1 MRVAVVIPARF
12 ASSRLPG
19 KPLLRDTGKYLIQ
32 HVYEQSSAAKAA
44 SLVVVATDDER
55 IRKAVE
61 GFGGNVVMTRA
72 DHPSGTDRVA
82 EVAAGLGSHVV
93 VNVQGD
99 EPQLDPAAID
109 LLVELLAAD
118 PGSDMA
124 TLATPLPDRE
134 SYLSPNVVKVVCD
147 DRGRALYFSRS
158 PIPMVRDGD
167 PDFAARPAR
176 FLQHLGVYAYRR
188 EFLLRIAAAPPHA
201 LEQSEKLEP
210 LRVLGTG
217 GSIRVGLA
225 AHAHR
230 GVDTPADY
238 AEFVRMFRASGEGG
252 AGGTRRAA

>member
-12 ASSRLPG
+12 ASARLPG
-19 KPLLRDTGKYLIQ
+19 KPLLRDTGKYLVQ
-32 HVYEQSSAAKAA
+32 HVYEQACAARSA
-44 SLVVVATDDER
+44 SLVVVATDDDR
-55 IRKAVE
+55 IRRAVE

-109 LLVELLAAD
+109 LLVRLLADD

-124 TLATPLPDRE
+124 TLAAPLPDRE

-158 PIPMVRDGD
+158 PIPMTRDGD
-167 PDFAARPAR
+167 PDLTADPAR
-176 FLQHLGVYAYRR
+176 YLQHLGVYAYRR
-188 EFLLRIAAAPPHA
+188 AFLLKLAATPPHP
-201 LEQSEKLEP
+201 LEETEKLEQ

-217 GSIRVGLA
+217 GTIRVGRV

-238 AEFVRMFRASGEGG
+238 AAFVRAVAGG
-252 AGGTRRAA
+252 AARRAA

>member
-32 HVYEQSSAAKAA
+32 HVYEQAAAAKSP
-44 SLVVVATDDER
+44 SLVVVATDDDR
-55 IRKAVE
+55 IRKAVD

-72 DHPSGTDRVA
+72 DHPSGTDRAA
-82 EVAAGLGSHVV
+82 EVAAGLGSHVI

-109 LLVELLAAD
+109 LLVDLLRAD

-124 TLATPLPDRE
+124 TLATPLPDVE

-158 PIPMVRDGD
+158 PIPMTREGQ
-167 PDFAARPAR
+167 PDLAVRPAR
-176 FLQHLGVYAYRR
+176 YLQHLGVYAYRR
-188 EFLLRIAAAPPHA
+188 AFLLKLAATPPHP
-201 LEQSEKLEP
+201 LEEVEKLEQ
-210 LRVLGTG
+210 LRVLGAG
-217 GSIRVGLA
+217 GAIQVGQV

-238 AEFVRMFRASGEGG
+238 AAFVRAYGEGRS
-252 AGGTRRAA
+252 RRAA

>member
-32 HVYEQSSAAKAA
+32 HVYEQAAAAKTA

-55 IRKAVE
+55 IRQAVE
-61 GFGGNVVMTRA
+61 GFGGNVAMTRA

-82 EVAAGLGSHVV
+82 EVAARLGSDVI

-99 EPQLDPAAID
+99 EPQMDPAAID
-109 LLVELLAAD
+109 LLVGLLAAD

-124 TLATPLPDRE
+124 TLATPLPDAD
-134 SYLSPNVVKVVCD
+134 SYRSPNVVKVVCD

-158 PIPMVRDGD
+158 PIPMVREGE
-167 PDFAARPAR
+167 PDLAARPAR

-188 EFLLRIAAAPPHA
+188 PFLLRLAATPPHP
-201 LEQSEKLEP
+201 LEEAEKLEQ

-217 GSIRVGLA
+217 GAIQVGRV

-238 AEFVRMFRASGEGG
+238 AAFVRAYRQGRP
-252 AGGTRRAA
+252 RRAA

>member
-32 HVYEQSSAAKAA
+32 HVYEQAAAAKAA

-55 IRKAVE
+55 IRRAVE
-61 GFGGNVVMTRA
+61 GFGGNAVMTRA

-82 EVAAGLGSHVV
+82 EVATKLGSDIV

-99 EPQLDPAAID
+99 EPQIEPAAID
-109 LLVELLAAD
+109 QLAGLLAAD
-118 PGSDMA
+118 AGADMA

-158 PIPMVRDGD
+158 PIPLVREGE
-167 PDFAARPAR
+167 PDLAARPAR

-188 EFLLRIAAAPPHA
+188 PFLLALAATPPNH
-201 LEQSEKLEP
+201 LEEAEKLEQ

-217 GSIRVGLA
+217 GTIQVGQV

-238 AEFVRMFRASGEGG
+238 AAFVRAYREGRS
-252 AGGTRRAA
+252 RRAA